1 MARSNRKKYKFK
13 KGRMVAVLLFFIVIV
28 VGAIYGVSVLG
39 RDGYTSE
46 SSFNRYAESSFDQ
59 IEGKKQVGESKDE
72 VKYGEPLSQAV

>member
-46 SSFNRYAESSFDQ
+46 SSFNRYANSASIKSKEKTGR
-59 IEGKKQVGESKDE
+59 GKQG
-72 VKYGEPLSQAV
+72 